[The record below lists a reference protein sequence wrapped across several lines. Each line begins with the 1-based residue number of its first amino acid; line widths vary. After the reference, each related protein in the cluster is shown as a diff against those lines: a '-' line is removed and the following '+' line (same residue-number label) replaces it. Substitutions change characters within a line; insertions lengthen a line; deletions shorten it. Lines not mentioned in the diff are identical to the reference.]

1 LQILIV
7 GALASLLFAMIWGL
21 AAGSTSVTLA
31 LANLYKLPMIV
42 LLSAASAVPAA
53 LLTWKL
59 SGAKYRA
66 TDLMLSFTSGLFS
79 GTLVLAVLSPL
90 VALYYHSS
98 SWAGPTLAVGSA
110 VAAVLVGAV
119 VLVRG
124 LLKRNREEMKGLA
137 AWLPVVVLKGLQIA
151 TLLQFIAIL
160 SPILPE
166 LTPLSRGID
175 GLFSR

>member
-1 LQILIV
+1 
-7 GALASLLFAMIWGL
+7 
-21 AAGSTSVTLA
+21 
-31 LANLYKLPMIV
+31 
-42 LLSAASAVPAA
+42 
-53 LLTWKL
+53 
-59 SGAKYRA
+59 
-66 TDLMLSFTSGLFS
+66 
-79 GTLVLAVLSPL
+79 VLAVLSPL